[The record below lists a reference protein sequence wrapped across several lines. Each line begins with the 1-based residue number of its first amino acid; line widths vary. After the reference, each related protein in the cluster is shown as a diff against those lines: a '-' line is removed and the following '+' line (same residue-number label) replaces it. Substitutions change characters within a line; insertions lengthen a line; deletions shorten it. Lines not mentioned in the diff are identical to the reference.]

1 MVEKHYQLMNHR
13 SKVEGIDRE
22 DSDMR
27 DMTIKVKVV
36 EREYESVVLA

>member
-1 MVEKHYQLMNHR
+1 MVEKHYQLMNRR

-27 DMTIKVKVV
+27 DMTVNVEVV
-36 EREYESVVLA
+36 EREYESVMLA